1 MQTPYIQVKQN
12 TKQRFLELQ
21 KIIAEKNPDL
31 KTNQDYI
38 LRKLMDKYE
47 GDLQWTMNTLTTNYK
62 KFTKNHK

>member
-21 KIIAEKNPDL
+21 KEFATKNPDL
-31 KTNQDYI
+31 KANQDYV

-47 GDLQWTMNTLTTNYK
+47 GDLQWMMIILTIN
-62 KFTKNHK
+62 